1 MGYNYLLAE
10 IAIRTAPI
18 KTVEGVINF
27 IDSNPSLQQRVEE
40 EIQTRE
46 IMAQTEAEA
55 EREYLDAQ
63 SQSFESEA
71 YTEMP
76 NVGFI
81 DPEMKMTLMLMGYE
95 DYLVIASLQAT
106 NSRSVDTAV
115 D

>member
-1 MGYNYLLAE
+1 
-10 IAIRTAPI
+10 
-18 KTVEGVINF
+18 
-27 IDSNPSLQQRVEE
+27 
-40 EIQTRE
+40 
-46 IMAQTEAEA
+46 
-55 EREYLDAQ
+55 
-63 SQSFESEA
+63 
-71 YTEMP
+71 MP